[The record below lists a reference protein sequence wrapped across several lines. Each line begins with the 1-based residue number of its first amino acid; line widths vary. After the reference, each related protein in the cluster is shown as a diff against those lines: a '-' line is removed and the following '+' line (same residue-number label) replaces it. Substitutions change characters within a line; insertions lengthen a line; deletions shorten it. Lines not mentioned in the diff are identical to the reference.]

1 MTAIG
6 KVSACEKYP
15 ATVDEFYFWVQD
27 DTIVRPFDIVKVEHY
42 YDSVTY
48 GVVEEITHITD
59 GSGHIASYVSS
70 DFGDV
75 TSDPTTLRLGLSF
88 IKCGVLSNHSRN
100 PEYPEQIYM
109 PVQNGKSVFFAKEE
123 EIVEAL
129 GLRDIPPEKS
139 IPAGFIETSSTTV
152 PISLNKDFLIGPEGA
167 HLNISG
173 ISGLATKTSYAMFL
187 LQALQQKQDDVAIIA
202 LNVKKDDLLR
212 LDEENPKISQ
222 TVSDY
227 IKAGLEGKP
236 FENVKYFYPFQD
248 SRGKTFSSN
257 TYLSEQALE
266 QQYNQD
272 KAFNYIYT
280 YEKDRENLELLF
292 SNIDDPNQT
301 MESILNEIMEN
312 SDFEGLMWNSFL
324 DELKEYTQKGHSKGK
339 EITIASWR
347 KFLRLIRKSIK
358 HDIFQRCL
366 GAKSKRQC
374 RLRENIYNIKSNEMY
389 VIDIAKLD
397 EQLQCFVFGDIVK
410 SVYNLKLGGI
420 NQDDDDFPDR
430 DDADIPKH
438 IVIFVDELNKYAA
451 SSLPKHS
458 PILNALLEITERGRS
473 MGIVLF
479 SAEQFK
485 SSIHDRV
492 KGNCSTHVYGR
503 TNAIEISKSDYRFIP
518 KVFTNMMT
526 RLGKGDLIL
535 EHPIFRSLLKVKFP
549 FPSYH
554 QGQE

>member
-1 MTAIG
+1 MDAIG

-15 ATVDEFYFWVQD
+15 ATVDEFYFWIQD
-27 DTIVRPFDIVKVEHY
+27 ERIVRPFDIVKVNHY
-42 YDSVTY
+42 RGSVTY
-48 GVVEEITHITD
+48 AVIEEITHITD

-75 TSDPTTLRLGLSF
+75 TSNPATLRLGLSF
-88 IKCGVLSNHSRN
+88 IKCHVLSNHSRN

-109 PVQNGKSVFFAKEE
+109 PVQDGAAVFFADEQ

-139 IPAGFIETSSTTV
+139 IPAGFIETSYTTV

-187 LQALQQKQDDVAIIA
+187 LQALQQKQGDVAIIA

-212 LDEENPKISQ
+212 LDEENPKIAQ
-222 TVSDY
+222 TQSDY
-227 IKAGLEGKP
+227 EKANLECKP
-236 FENVKYFYPFQD
+236 FENVKYFYPFQK
-248 SRGKTFSSN
+248 SKGETFSS
-257 TYLSEQALE
+257 TYLSEHTLE

-272 KAFNYIYT
+272 QAFNYIYT

-312 SDFEGLMWNSFL
+312 SEFDGLTWESFR
-324 DELKEYTQKGHSKGK
+324 DELKEYTQKGHTRGK

-358 HDIFQRCL
+358 HDIFQSCL
-366 GAKSKRQC
+366 GTKPKRQC
-374 RLRENIYNIKSNEMY
+374 RLREHIYNIKSNEVY

-420 NQDDDDFPDR
+420 NQDDEDFPDR